1 MSGTEPREG
10 SEGRDDGGRPARLA
24 TARFA
29 PGEVGFNDLRREV
42 ADLLHTYGAEFLV
55 DDAVVIV
62 TELAG
67 NAALHA
73 GTAFE
78 VRGQLTDHVFRIEV
92 GDSGAGRPIVD
103 GGLGLRL
110 VGQLASRW
118 GVSSE
123 PPGKVVWAELNR
135 TDRRR

>member
-1 MSGTEPREG
+1 MP
-10 SEGRDDGGRPARLA
+10 
-24 TARFA
+24 ARFA
-29 PGEVGFNDLRREV
+29 CGHTAFNDLRRDV
-42 ADLLHTYGAEFLV
+42 ADLLHTYGAELLV

-62 TELAG
+62 TELAN

-73 GTAFE
+73 GTPFE

-92 GDSGAGRPIVD
+92 GDTGQGQPVVD

-110 VGQLASRW
+110 VGRLASRW
-118 GVSSE
+118 GVSSD

>member
-1 MSGTEPREG
+1 MSDTEPREG
-10 SEGRDDGGRPARLA
+10 RDAGRPPRLA
-24 TARFA
+24 PARFA
-29 PGEVGFNDLRREV
+29 SGQVAFNDLRREV
-42 ADLLHTYGAEFLV
+42 ADLLRTYGAEVLV
-55 DDAVVIV
+55 DDAMVIV
-62 TELAG
+62 TELAN

-92 GDSGAGRPIVD
+92 GDTGTGQPVVN

-110 VGQLASRW
+110 VGRLASRW
-118 GVSSE
+118 GVSSD